1 MLNSFVGIQ
10 KITKK
15 TSTLSN
21 VKQIREA
28 QILANIAQEVMLKS
42 LQ

>member
-1 MLNSFVGIQ
+1 MLNSFVGIH

-28 QILANIAQEVMLKS
+28 PSLANIAQEVMLKS